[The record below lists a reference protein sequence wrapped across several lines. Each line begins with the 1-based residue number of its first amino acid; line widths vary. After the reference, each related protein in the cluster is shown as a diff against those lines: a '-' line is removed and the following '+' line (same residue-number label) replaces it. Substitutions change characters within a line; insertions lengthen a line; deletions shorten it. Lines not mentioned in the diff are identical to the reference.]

1 MSHELYQ
8 QQIKQL
14 AADADDVERLKF
26 SDCTASLD
34 TPLCGD
40 EVLVEF
46 KTSADGRI
54 TEAGYEVSGCL
65 LCRASLSLLNRY
77 ALGKKLG
84 DIARVTAN
92 LEEMLVHGRPTQI
105 DDDIDLN
112 CFKPAQAH
120 ATRHDCVLLPF
131 RAALNAL
138 GHSMATSRY

>member
-1 MSHELYQ
+1 MSHQLYQ

-14 AADADDVERLKF
+14 AAEADDVARLQ
-26 SDCTASLD
+26 SPDCTANLD

-46 KTSADGRI
+46 KTSADGSI

-65 LCRASLSLLNRY
+65 LCRASVSLLNRY
-77 ALGKKLG
+77 ALGKKQS
-84 DIARVTAN
+84 DIARITAT
-92 LEEMLVHGRPTQI
+92 LEKMLAHDGHAQT
-105 DDDIDLN
+105 DDDIDLS

-131 RAALNAL
+131 RAAMNAL
-138 GHSMATSRY
+138 RSL